1 MYYTLLRCSACCV
14 TFVQLLNKVL
24 GCLSCSLLRSS
35 RSHDCL
41 LWFFGLW
48 VINLKCHLK
57 SPLQNPEYTAV
68 TVQVQIGLL
77 AILCFVRDVLRQVG
91 CQSQVELWSLEFP
104 WWFWQVFVCL
114 SGLGQSVFQKVS
126 VFVDQCQTNRFT
138 FKAHWWRPLFLQ
150 VTMLL
155 CCATIL
161 AIIQYCNFCQL
172 SFWMR
177 SVLATATGVILL
189 LVLYSPLHRY
199 RSAHPYYSHKCTN
212 LECLYVHALIQQK
225 KWWSVHICC

>member
-1 MYYTLLRCSACCV
+1 MTAYCDYRPGIDHKTLSYPFTTYSFFLEKPELDL
-14 TFVQLLNKVL
+14 TFCGLL
-24 GCLSCSLLRSS
+24 
-35 RSHDCL
+35 
-41 LWFFGLW
+41 

-57 SPLQNPEYTAV
+57 SPLQNPEYIAI
-68 TVQVQIGLL
+68 TVQAQIGLL
-77 AILCFVRDVLRQVG
+77 AILCFVKDVLCQLE
-91 CQSQVELWSLEFP
+91 CQSQVELWFWISLVILTGFR
-104 WWFWQVFVCL
+104 L
-114 SGLGQSVFQKVS
+114 SLRSGSVFQKYS

-138 FKAHWWRPLFLQ
+138 FKAHSWRPLFLQ
-150 VTMLL
+150 VTMFL

-199 RSAHPYYSHKCTN
+199 RWAHPYYSHKCTN
-212 LECLYVHALIQQK
+212 LECLYVHVLIRQK
-225 KWWSVHICC
+225 KWWSVHICW